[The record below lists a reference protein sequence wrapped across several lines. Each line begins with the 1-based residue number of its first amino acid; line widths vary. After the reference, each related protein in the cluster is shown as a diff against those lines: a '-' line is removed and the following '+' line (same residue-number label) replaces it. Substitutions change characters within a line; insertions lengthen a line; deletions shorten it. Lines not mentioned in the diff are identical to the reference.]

1 MPDISGPVTLALPPG
16 VYKSSPF
23 NPNKPHI
30 ANHARQPGIV
40 DHRTAK
46 KARVEMVNNS
56 VGCFIPIR
64 LWQLLRQYF
73 RISLR
78 AQQKSVPSVAS
89 GSAAEPPHPS
99 GGQRSPGRVPP
110 SKSSHTSIS
119 GVNTPR
125 YESHPM
131 LRVVAT
137 HASLQLQLCSCT
149 CNNSGEPLQSYTP
162 CRHASLQQHIHS

>member
-78 AQQKSVPSVAS
+78 AQQKSVPSAAS
-89 GSAAEPPHPS
+89 GAEPASHPS
-99 GGQRSPGRVPP
+99 GGQRSAGRAPH
-110 SKSSHTSIS
+110 SDSSHASIS
-119 GVNTPR
+119 VVNTPR
-125 YESHPM
+125 CDSHPM
-131 LRVVAT
+131 LSVVAT
-137 HASLQLQLCSCT
+137 HTFLQLQLCSCT
-149 CNNSGEPLQSYTP
+149 CNGSG
-162 CRHASLQQHIHS
+162 